1 MKVRGYL
8 KGKGKLGN
16 IVCSTVAG
24 ETIARD
30 YNPEVANPNTEG
42 QVDQRARF
50 KLMSQLSS
58 IMAPVIA
65 IPKQKNQSSRNLFV
79 KKNIGTTVYDGVQ
92 AAINLN
98 KVQLTN
104 GVSNIDVIG
113 CDRSSHETCSCYY
126 NGHDL
131 IGMVGMVY
139 CIFEK
144 DDAGNLSLLDSAV
157 VTENTQDGDWG
168 AELKYSAKE
177 IVVYGYALLG
187 DSDKAKAAFGN
198 LDAPTAESV
207 AKLIVSSSVAAS
219 TIKTT
224 QTKGFTMAVGVED
237 GEWSEDDGKVRLTVT
252 VTGPGTADGSGRY
265 DVGERVICTAT
276 PNTGMEFV
284 GWYRNGSQVATTLTY
299 QFDIMA
305 DTTIEARFRQPAARH
320 NVTATVNPTGSG
332 TISGTGS
339 FEEGSNCTVVATAA
353 SGYRFKEWQKN
364 GAQVST
370 AASYTFAVMEDV
382 ALVAIF
388 EVAPSGFSNITNDGN
403 AWNSNL
409 QSVKYLKVAGSYA
422 GEATVASMILST
434 QKPAVGSTHTY
445 DPASQA
451 AFISDIV
458 NGSFETTRTN
468 ISSEDTPDTYWLT
481 VGTVS
486 GNVYTVVEVYDYSI
500 KSDYTIN

>member
-30 YNPEVANPNTEG
+30 YNPEVANPNTEA

-65 IPKQKNQSSRNLFV
+65 IPKQKSQSSRNLFV

-113 CDRSSHETCSCYY
+113 CDRTSHESCSVYY

-131 IGMVGMVY
+131 VGMVGMVY

-144 DDAGNLSLLDSAV
+144 DDAGNLSLLDSTV
-157 VTENTQDGDWG
+157 VTESGQSGDWG
-168 AELKYSAKE
+168 ADLKYSAKE
-177 IVVYGYALLG
+177 IVIYGYALLG
-187 DSDKAKAAFGN
+187 DSEKARAAFGN
-198 LDAPTAESV
+198 LAAPTAESV
-207 AKLIVSSSVAAS
+207 AKLIVSSSVSAS

-224 QTKGFTMAVGVED
+224 QTKGFTMAVGIED

-252 VTGPGTADGSGRY
+252 VTGPGTADGSGSY
-265 DVGERVICTAT
+265 DIGERVICTAT

-284 GWYRNGSQVATTLTY
+284 GWYRNGSQVATTLNY
-299 QFDIMA
+299 QLDIMA
-305 DTTIEARFRQPAARH
+305 DTTIEARFREPAARH
-320 NVTATVNPTGSG
+320 NVTASVSPSDSGSV
-332 TISGTGS
+332 SGTGS
-339 FEEGSNCTVVATAA
+339 FEEGSNCTVIATAA

-370 AASYTFAVMEDV
+370 SASYTFAVMEDV

-388 EVAPSGFSNITNDGN
+388 EEVQSGFSNVTLNGS
-403 AWNSNL
+403 AWNANKTSLSTLHTEGN
-409 QSVKYLKVAGSYA
+409 YNGA
-422 GEATVASMILST
+422 ATVAAIIQASAA
-434 QKPAVGSTHTY
+434 PAVGSTHAY
-445 DPASQA
+445 DPTAQAQFLSNITNGAFSTGNASL
-451 AFISDIV
+451 
-458 NGSFETTRTN
+458 G
-468 ISSEDTPDTYWLT
+468 EDGNYYWLT

-486 GNVYTVVEVYDYSI
+486 GSTYTVVEVYQFSAQEVQVI
-500 KSDYTIN
+500 S

>member
-50 KLMSQLSS
+50 KLMSQMSS

-65 IPKQKNQSSRNLFV
+65 IPKQKSQSSRNLFV

-104 GVSNIDVIG
+104 GVSNINIIG

-126 NGHDL
+126 NGHTL
-131 IGMVGMVY
+131 VGMVGMVY

-224 QTKGFTMAVGVED
+224 QTKGFTMPVGVED

-265 DVGERVICTAT
+265 EVGERVRCTAT
-276 PNTGMEFV
+276 PNQGMEFV
-284 GWYRNGSQVATTLTY
+284 GWYRAGQQVATSLNY
-299 QFDIMA
+299 EFDIVA
-305 DTTIEARFRQPAARH
+305 DTTIEARFKAPAARH
-320 NVTATVNPTGSG
+320 NVSASVSPSGSG
-332 TISGTGS
+332 SVSGAGS
-339 FEEGSNCTVVATAA
+339 YEEGSNCTVVASPA
-353 SGYRFKEWQKN
+353 SGYRFKEWQRN

-370 AASYTFAVMEDV
+370 SASYTFAVMEDI

-388 EVAPSGFSNITNDGN
+388 EEAPSDFSNITNDGN

-409 QSVKYLKVAGSYA
+409 QSVQYLKVAGSYA
-422 GEATVASMILST
+422 GEATVASMILSN

-445 DPASQA
+445 DPTAQA
-451 AFISDIV
+451 KFISEIV
-458 NGSFETTRTN
+458 NGNFETQRTD
-468 ISSEDTPDTYWLT
+468 ITSQDTADIYWLT

-486 GNVYTVVEVYDYSI
+486 GSTYTVVAVYDYKI
-500 KSDYTIN
+500 ESDYVIS

>member
-65 IPKQKNQSSRNLFV
+65 IPKQKSQSSRNLFV

-104 GVSNIDVIG
+104 GVSNIAVIG

-126 NGHDL
+126 NGHTL
-131 IGMVGMVY
+131 VGMVGMVY

-157 VTENTQDGDWG
+157 VTENNEDDDWG

-177 IVVYGYALLG
+177 IVVYGYALIG

-207 AKLIVSSSVAAS
+207 AKLIVSSSVSAS

-224 QTKGFTMAVGVED
+224 QTKGFTMAVGIED
-237 GEWSEDDGKVRLTVT
+237 GEWSEDDGKVSLTVT

-299 QFDIMA
+299 QLDIMA
-305 DTTIEARFRQPAARH
+305 DTTIEARFREPAARH
-320 NVTATVNPTGSG
+320 NVTALVSPSGSG
-332 TISGTGS
+332 TVSGTGS
-339 FEEGSNCTVVATAA
+339 FEEGSNCTVVASAA

-370 AASYTFAVMEDV
+370 SASYTFAVMEDV

-388 EVAPSGFSNITNDGN
+388 EEAQSGFSNVTLNGN
-403 AWNSNL
+403 VFSDNADDQERIQVS
-409 QSVKYLKVAGSYA
+409 GSYNGA
-422 GEATVASMILST
+422 ATVASIIQST
-434 QKPAVGSTHTY
+434 NAPTVGSTHTY
-445 DPASQA
+445 DPTAQA
-451 AFISDIV
+451 DFISNIE
-458 NGSFETTRTN
+458 NGAFATPGAN
-468 ISSEDTPDTYWLT
+468 VSSSVSYNTYWLT

-486 GNVYTVVEVYDYSI
+486 GSTYTVVEVYPYWMKNEYIPS
-500 KSDYTIN
+500 

>member
-65 IPKQKNQSSRNLFV
+65 IPKVKSQSSRNLFV

-104 GVSNIDVIG
+104 GVSNIDTFG
-113 CDRSSHETCSCYY
+113 CDRSGHEHCSCYY
-126 NGHDL
+126 SGIDL
-131 IGMVGMVY
+131 VGMAGMVY
-139 CIFEK
+139 CIFTK
-144 DDAGNLSLLDSAV
+144 DDAGNLQLLDSAV
-157 VTENTQDGDWG
+157 VTENTEHGDWG
-168 AELKYSAKE
+168 ADLKYTDAE
-177 IVVYGYALLG
+177 IVLYAYALIG
-187 DSDKAKAAFGN
+187 DGDKAKAAFGN
-198 LDAPTAESV
+198 LEAPTAESM
-207 AKLIVSSSVAAS
+207 AKLLVSSSVAAS

-224 QTKGFTMAVGVED
+224 KTKGFTMPVGIDE
-237 GEWSEDDGKVRLTVT
+237 GEWSEDDGKVRLSIT
-252 VTGPGTADGSGRY
+252 VTGPGTADGAGRY
-265 DVGERVICTAT
+265 DIGERVRCTAT
-276 PNTGMEFV
+276 PNSGMEFV
-284 GWYRNGSQVATTLTY
+284 GWYRAGQQVATSLNY
-299 QFDIMA
+299 EFDIVA
-305 DTTIEARFRQPAARH
+305 DTTIEARFREPAARH
-320 NVTATVNPTGSG
+320 NVTASVSPSGSG
-332 TISGTGS
+332 TVSGTGS

-370 AASYTFAVMEDV
+370 NASYTFAVMEDV

-388 EVAPSGFSNITNDGN
+388 EAAPSGFSNVTNDGS
-403 AWNSNL
+403 AYNSNL
-409 QSVKYLKVAGSYA
+409 QSVQYMKVAGSYA
-422 GEATVASMILST
+422 GDATVASMILSA

-445 DPASQA
+445 DPTSQA
-451 AFISDIV
+451 KFISDIV
-458 NGSFETTRTN
+458 NGNFETQRTN
-468 ISSEDTPDTYWLT
+468 ITSQGTADIYWLT

-486 GNVYTVVEVYDYSI
+486 GNVYTVVDVYEYNI
-500 KSDYTIN
+500 ESDVEII

>member
-65 IPKQKNQSSRNLFV
+65 IPKQKSQSSRNLFV
-79 KKNIGTTVYDGVQ
+79 KKNIGTTVFDGVQ

-113 CDRSSHETCSCYY
+113 CDRSSHESCSCYY

-168 AELKYSAKE
+168 AELKYSSKE

-187 DSDKAKAAFGN
+187 DGDKAKAAFGN
-198 LDAPTAESV
+198 IDAPTAESV

-224 QTKGFTMAVGVED
+224 QTKGFTMPVGVED

-265 DVGERVICTAT
+265 DIGERVICTAT

-299 QFDIMA
+299 QLDIMV
-305 DTTIEARFRQPAARH
+305 DTTIEARFREPAARH
-320 NVTATVNPTGSG
+320 NVTASVSPSGSG
-332 TISGTGS
+332 TVSGTGS

-370 AASYTFAVMEDV
+370 SASYTFAVMEDV

-388 EVAPSGFSNITNDGN
+388 EEVQSGFSNVTLNGS
-403 AWNSNL
+403 AWNKNEVDL
-409 QSVKYLKVAGSYA
+409 ETMHVEGNYNGA
-422 GEATVASMILST
+422 ATVAAIIQASAA
-434 QKPAVGSTHTY
+434 PAVGSTHAY
-445 DPASQA
+445 DPTAQA
-451 AFISDIV
+451 QFLSNITNGAFSTG
-458 NGSFETTRTN
+458 NATLG
-468 ISSEDTPDTYWLT
+468 EDGNKYWLT

-486 GNVYTVVEVYDYSI
+486 GSTYTVIEVYPYNAMEVYIPS
-500 KSDYTIN
+500 

>member
-50 KLMSQLSS
+50 KLMSQLGS

-65 IPKQKNQSSRNLFV
+65 IPKQKRQSSRNLFV

-104 GVSNIDVIG
+104 GVSNINIIG

-126 NGHDL
+126 NGHTL
-131 IGMVGMVY
+131 VGMVGMVY

-224 QTKGFTMAVGVED
+224 QTKGFTMPVGVED

-265 DVGERVICTAT
+265 DIGERVRCTAT
-276 PNTGMEFV
+276 PNQGMEFV
-284 GWYRNGSQVATTLTY
+284 GWYRAGQQVATSLNY
-299 QFDIMA
+299 EFDIVA
-305 DTTIEARFRQPAARH
+305 DTTIEARFKAPAARH
-320 NVTATVNPTGSG
+320 NVTASVSPSGSG
-332 TISGTGS
+332 TVSGTGS
-339 FEEGSNCTVVATAA
+339 FEEGSNCTVVASAA
-353 SGYRFKEWQKN
+353 SGYRFKEWQRD

-370 AASYTFAVMEDV
+370 SASYTFTVMEDV

-388 EVAPSGFSNITNDGN
+388 EQVSAQFSNVTFDGQPWN
-403 AWNSNL
+403 ADKGEQGSATIAGNYEGSANKVIAFNSN
-409 QSVKYLKVAGSYA
+409 QTP
-422 GEATVASMILST
+422 E
-434 QKPAVGSTHTY
+434 VGSTITPTQNEINQQSA
-445 DPASQA
+445 D
-451 AFISDIV
+451 IS
-458 NGSFETTRTN
+458 NGSFAIPQFNVAEYTKNHLIACVFNGNTWVIETVYPYTF
-468 ISSEDTPDTYWLT
+468 DGG
-481 VGTVS
+481 VG
-486 GNVYTVVEVYDYSI
+486 
-500 KSDYTIN
+500 